1 MSRII
6 AYLRVSTVNQVEDG
20 AGLESQID
28 ACRAWAAARGL
39 EVAEVHQ
46 DAGVSGSKQPHERPG
61 LMAAIA
67 SLAEG
72 DTLLVYKRDRLAR
85 DMMASLLAND
95 LVKRQGGK
103 IVSTQGEASDD
114 DSPTGAFIK
123 QVLDAVAEYERAMI
137 KARMMAGRNAK
148 KARGLVTT
156 NVIPY
161 GFRSESGKLIQDE
174 REQAI
179 LAEVAA
185 LRAAG
190 LSLRDISARL
200 ADQNMMA
207 RNGKP
212 FSAKVLADLIKRAA

>member
-1 MSRII
+1 
-6 AYLRVSTVNQVEDG
+6 
-20 AGLESQID
+20 
-28 ACRAWAAARGL
+28 
-39 EVAEVHQ
+39 
-46 DAGVSGSKQPHERPG
+46 
-61 LMAAIA
+61 MAAIA